1 MDNSIFQVY
10 EDEIQSLEEEI
21 ELLAEKYED
30 SQQESTFFSDEE
42 ILMSISSYQTEIK
55 GHEFP
60 SNLKAELETLETDL
74 SFLMKFT
81 GIQFTNHSKK
91 TVEKTRNR
99 TVQKHRLSGN
109 CHSLSFQLDFQL
121 LEMQNKENVSV
132 VITDLSIRM
141 ESGENSDVSKFV
153 ERAEECGNLLTFFRS
168 FSSYA
173 EWYEHRRCTFRHF
186 KGNYILKHDPE
197 AGLCRSCSEVSH
209 PNMRSESG
217 GSKGI
222 MAKYPEIVTLPEG
235 LLGDHIVLRNP
246 NTPGFEL
253 MIVWKIHMDEE
264 GVTIPVLDLL
274 TKVPEKGLEQKMAT
288 IENAPSHFRSMLL
301 LLGIEAAIDN
311 LIKVVGSEK

>member
-186 KGNYILKHDPE
+186 K
-197 AGLCRSCSEVSH
+197 
-209 PNMRSESG
+209 
-217 GSKGI
+217 
-222 MAKYPEIVTLPEG
+222 AKYPEIVTLPEG

-288 IENAPSHFRSMLL
+288 IENAPSHFRSVLL

>member
-1 MDNSIFQVY
+1 MDSSIFQVY

-21 ELLAEKYED
+21 KLLAEKYED

-109 CHSLSFQLDFQL
+109 CHSLSFRLDFQL

-132 VITDLSIRM
+132 VITDLSIIM

-186 KGNYILKHDPE
+186 KAKH
-197 AGLCRSCSEVSH
+197 
-209 PNMRSESG
+209 
-217 GSKGI
+217 
-222 MAKYPEIVTLPEG
+222 PEIVALPEG

-246 NTPGFEL
+246 SAPGFEL

-264 GVTIPVLDLL
+264 GATTPVLDLL
-274 TKVPEKGLEQKMAT
+274 TKVPEKGLAQKMAT
-288 IENAPSHFRSMLL
+288 IERAPSHFRSMLL